1 MDFKTNT
8 SFNIANTSSHEDFD
22 DDYIL
27 IYKDINKILDFKV
40 MIEYFV
46 NLLLKVLKKKLVL
59 IYEKI
64 NVLLFLILALF
75 KRIGIVPN
83 LLVIIKTLKKL
94 EKL

>member
-1 MDFKTNT
+1 M
-8 SFNIANTSSHEDFD
+8 
-22 DDYIL
+22 
-27 IYKDINKILDFKV
+27 ILDFKV

-64 NVLLFLILALF
+64 NVLLFLILVLF
-75 KRIGIVPN
+75 KRIGIVLN